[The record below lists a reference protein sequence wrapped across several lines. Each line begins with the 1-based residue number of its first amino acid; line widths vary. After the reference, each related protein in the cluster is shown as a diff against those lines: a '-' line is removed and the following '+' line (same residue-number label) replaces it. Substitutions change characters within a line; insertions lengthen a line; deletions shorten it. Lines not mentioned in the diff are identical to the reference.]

1 MKSIDISALFQWI
14 WRRKIYWVMLLFIFL
29 IHAFFAPPK
38 GGEEQTHE
46 FSKVYQQFN
55 ETIKE
60 ELKNPRKIVLLGG
73 LTLLGL
79 GALGVG
85 SVLFFTWGLGF
96 IRHARA
102 DHLPAPWRFW
112 DLFRVVILSFF
123 WGEFGFLIVLA
134 GCRRLGVGVKDINEH
149 FLMLSGTLWMDLLI
163 FFFILS
169 IVIGQAGGTCLH
181 LGLTCRRFFR
191 NVATGILGYVS
202 ALPILLMTLLTA
214 LAVVQI
220 LKYEPPPQPIQEI
233 FFMEKGGTLLIAS
246 ILAALVGPFFEELF
260 FRGFLYNTLKK
271 RVSPMTALWTTSAF
285 FAGVHGNLFGF
296 FPIMVLSALLT
307 LLYEKTG
314 SLVASITVHVLHNS
328 LMIGFLFL
336 AKELGGL

>member
-1 MKSIDISALFQWI
+1 
-14 WRRKIYWVMLLFIFL
+14 MLLFIFL
-29 IHAFFAPPK
+29 MHAPFVPSK
-38 GGEEQTHE
+38 GEEKQTQE

-60 ELKNPRKIVLLGG
+60 ELKKPQKITLLAG

-79 GALGVG
+79 GVLGVG
-85 SVLFFTWGLGF
+85 IILFFTWGLEF
-96 IRHARA
+96 MRHSRT
-102 DHLPAPWRFW
+102 DHLPAPWKFW

-123 WGEFGFLIVLA
+123 WGELGFLIVLA
-134 GCRRLGVGVKDINEH
+134 GCRRLGVGVKDLNDH
-149 FLMLSGTLWMDLLI
+149 FLMLVGTLWIDLLV

-169 IVIGQAGGTCLH
+169 IVIGQTGGTWKH
-181 LGLTCRRFFR
+181 LGLTSRGFFR

-202 ALPILLMTLLTA
+202 ALPILLITLLTV
-214 LAVVQI
+214 LAAVQI

-271 RVSPMTALWTTSAF
+271 RLSPMTALWVTSAF
-285 FAGVHGNLFGF
+285 FAGIHGNLFGF
-296 FPIMVLSALLT
+296 FPIMGLSALLT

-314 SLVASITVHVLHNS
+314 SLVASITVHILHNS

>member
-1 MKSIDISALFQWI
+1 MWSQ
-14 WRRKIYWVMLLFIFL
+14 KIYWVMLLFIFL
-29 IHAFFAPPK
+29 MHAPFAPPR
-38 GGEEQTHE
+38 GGEKQTQE
-46 FSKVYQQFN
+46 FSKIYQQFN

-60 ELKNPRKIVLLGG
+60 ELKNPQKIALLSG

-79 GALGVG
+79 GTLGVG
-85 SVLFFTWGLGF
+85 IILFFTWGLGF
-96 IRHARA
+96 MRYARA
-102 DHLPAPWRFW
+102 DHLPAPWKFW

-123 WGEFGFLIVLA
+123 WGQIGLMIVLA
-134 GCRRLGVGVKDINEH
+134 GCRWLGVKDLNDH
-149 FLMLSGTLWMDLLI
+149 FLMLAGTLWMDILI
-163 FFFILS
+163 FSFILS
-169 IVIGQAGGTCLH
+169 IVIGHAGGTCLH
-181 LGLTCRRFFR
+181 LGLTPRRFFR
-191 NVATGILGYVS
+191 NMTTGVLGYVS
-202 ALPILLMTLLTA
+202 ALPILLITLLTV
-214 LAVVQI
+214 LAAVQI

-233 FFMEKGGTLLIAS
+233 FFMEKGGTLLIAL
-246 ILAALVGPFFEELF
+246 ILAAFVGPFFEELF

-271 RVSPMTALWTTSAF
+271 RLSPMMALWVTSAF

-296 FPIMVLSALLT
+296 FPIICLSALLT